1 MPAHGFRAVHVA
13 LRVVEEHG
21 GLRFQIEAGL
31 CKLVD
36 VGVRLAQFLYAR
48 HHGSTQQSL
57 ELRVLLEREMECVR
71 RPVRQSPDMHSLF
84 AQFGEQFLG
93 AVDQLRQRIAIMLDV
108 ITVHFGDL
116 VTLLRTHQ
124 FEHIREIRATVH
136 EILVME
142 ETIRIVVRTD
152 VRYQLLGV
160 HSVERRMALP
170 VDQHAA
176 EIKDDVAH
184 RPVRRLVLAHV
195 RLFLQLLQSVPASV

>member
-1 MPAHGFRAVHVA
+1 
-13 LRVVEEHG
+13 
-21 GLRFQIEAGL
+21 
-31 CKLVD
+31 
-36 VGVRLAQFLYAR
+36 
-48 HHGSTQQSL
+48 
-57 ELRVLLEREMECVR
+57 
-71 RPVRQSPDMHSLF
+71 
-84 AQFGEQFLG
+84 
-93 AVDQLRQRIAIMLDV
+93 MLDV